1 MKPVCQTKKC
11 CFNNISS
18 SRNRLY
24 GSNIMRDQKGH
35 LMMTNE
41 SNYKS
46 EITILNL
53 HKSRNTVNKIQQ
65 K

>member
-1 MKPVCQTKKC
+1 
-11 CFNNISS
+11 
-18 SRNRLY
+18 
-24 GSNIMRDQKGH
+24 MRDQKGH

-65 K
+65 KWQRKKANLHSKVDLKHISQYLID